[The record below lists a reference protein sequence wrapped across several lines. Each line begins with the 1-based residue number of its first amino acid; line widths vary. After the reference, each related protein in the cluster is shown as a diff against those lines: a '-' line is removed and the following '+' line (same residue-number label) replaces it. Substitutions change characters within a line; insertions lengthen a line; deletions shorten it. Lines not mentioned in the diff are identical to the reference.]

1 MQSFLVA
8 WRFLLLIS
16 IFAFPQL
23 LGILFYFRLS
33 RAPRWVAA
41 IVGTLAPVVLF
52 IWLAPIFLFA
62 GIREAYANG
71 DRCGM
76 PAMGALLVLFAG
88 TTIQLV
94 LGLFVQAAL
103 SARRRHGPRD

>member
-1 MQSFLVA
+1 MAILVA
-8 WRFLLLIS
+8 NQHLCLSAIAWNS
-16 IFAFPQL
+16 V
-23 LGILFYFRLS
+23 LFQTQ
-33 RAPRWVAA
+33 PGAA
-41 IVGTLAPVVLF
+41 IAGTLAPVVLF

-76 PAMGALLVLFAG
+76 PAMGALLGLFVG

-103 SARRRHGPRD
+103 SARRRHRPRD